1 MVGATHRSRENYSY
15 NNTISSLHF
24 QKVTEG
30 PFLPQSPCIYL
41 TVTLKFQFQL
51 IFFSVDPIS
60 NKTFFS
66 LSFIMSESTIQSKE
80 HADIGRGNWLAS
92 ATPCNKNYYYFIIET
107 NFFLLGLP
115 KS

>member
-1 MVGATHRSRENYSY
+1 
-15 NNTISSLHF
+15 
-24 QKVTEG
+24 
-30 PFLPQSPCIYL
+30 
-41 TVTLKFQFQL
+41 
-51 IFFSVDPIS
+51 
-60 NKTFFS
+60 
-66 LSFIMSESTIQSKE
+66 MSESTIQSKE